1 MLAPSIDTSKT
12 GSAAAAG
19 TAKSNNAR
27 QDMGNKDIFLKL
39 LVAQMQ
45 HQDPLKPQDPTQMS
59 SQLAQFN
66 MVEQQNKTNAFLE
79 QLIKAQPANTSNA
92 PVAAGASYLGRTAL
106 VQQSSIAYSGA
117 PVPMLLNLEAPAA
130 QSGVAI
136 LDDQGNTVRYLRL
149 GALPTGSNEFVWDG
163 LDEQGARVA
172 PGTYTLKPAAFD
184 IGALALKANVLQ
196 QGIVEAIRYQSDGMQ
211 LVINGT
217 PVSFN
222 NIKEV
227 RL

>member
-172 PGTYTLKPAAFD
+172 P
-184 IGALALKANVLQ
+184 AL
-196 QGIVEAIRYQSDGMQ
+196 
-211 LVINGT
+211 T
-217 PVSFN
+217 PSS
-222 NIKEV
+222 
-227 RL
+227 RLLSISARWP